1 MPRVMVTPPELVRTE
16 TPCHKVFRDAGFEV
30 VYPPEGV
37 RLFAEDLLIE
47 HLKGCDAMLAGMEP
61 FTRHVLSNTRL
72 RAISRFGVG
81 YDAIDVK
88 AATDN
93 GVVVNIA
100 AGANQISVAEHM
112 MSLLLGVFRAVA
124 LRDRLTRSGKWQ
136 RTVVP
141 RLGGKTIGLVGF
153 GRIGKAVVPRAQA
166 FDLKVIAYDPY
177 PDKEFADKHGVRLC
191 SLDEVISQP
200 DIVSLHLPGTKE
212 TAHMFN
218 AQRFAQMKRGS
229 VFINTAR
236 GSLVDENA
244 LADALE
250 SGQIRAAGLDAFEVE
265 PLAATS
271 RLCKLDNVVLTPHNA
286 GIDEQAII
294 DVSLAGA
301 HAIVDLHQGRWPEQY
316 VVNKDV
322 RPGWKW

>member
-30 VYPPEGV
+30 VYPPVGV
-37 RLFAEDLLIE
+37 RLFAEDLLIQ
-47 HLKGCDAMLAGMEP
+47 HLQGCDAMLAGMEP

-72 RAISRFGVG
+72 RAIARFGVG

-124 LRDRLTRSGKWQ
+124 LRDRLTRAGKWQ

-141 RLGGKTIGLVGF
+141 RLGGRTIGLVGF

-166 FDLKVIAYDPY
+166 FDLKVIAYDPF
-177 PDKEFADKHGVRLC
+177 PDKDFADKHGVRLC
-191 SLDEVISQP
+191 SLDEVISQA
-200 DIVSLHLPGTKE
+200 DIVSLHLPGTKD

-250 SGQIRAAGLDAFEVE
+250 SGHIRAAGLDAFEVE
-265 PLAATS
+265 PLPATS
-271 RLCKLDNVVLTPHNA
+271 RLCQLDNVVMTPHNA

-301 HAIVDLHQGRWPEQY
+301 HAIVDLYQGRWPEQY
-316 VVNKDV
+316 VVNKEL